1 MSTKPHHSEHHHR
14 DTDQA
19 IILMTIAT
27 VISSMWVTLI
37 SFLTALGSGLAS
49 TPESRVPTESNVLW
63 GISGFGF
70 LACFTMLV
78 LTVATRRRAFAVGLG
93 AIVLGAG
100 LLLCAGNAIVWI
112 KLDPA
117 ESLINT
123 LGVTNIIV
131 PVLAGAVI
139 FWKSRELRP

>member
-1 MSTKPHHSEHHHR
+1 MTAKPPHSQHPYR
-14 DTDQA
+14 DSDQA
-19 IILMTIAT
+19 VILMVIAT
-27 VISSMWVTLI
+27 VISSMWVTVI

-49 TPESRVPTESNVLW
+49 TPQSRVPHESNVLW

-78 LTVATRRRAFAVGLG
+78 LTAVTRRRPYAIGLG
-93 AIVLGAG
+93 TTVLGAG
-100 LLLCAGNAIVWI
+100 LVLCAGNAIEWI

-117 ESLINT
+117 GSLIDAV
-123 LGVTNIIV
+123 GITNIIV
-131 PVLAGAVI
+131 PVLAGVVI